1 MIFFLRKKNV
11 TRCATWSPFGPFCI
25 CSSYEKTLS
34 VSILLKPLP
43 PQAKIASEMKVLLIS
58 VANFRI
64 AILRYTKPSASTM
77 DSMSSVLRR
86 RQKSLWPDVEHTE
99 RIDFNSTTAAFRLY
113 MLLSQKMKTFP
124 FFSKINATISYV
136 VESCLFL
143 LSWFVISLYM
153 RKSTMCCNA

>member
-1 MIFFLRKKNV
+1 M
-11 TRCATWSPFGPFCI
+11 
-25 CSSYEKTLS
+25 S

-99 RIDFNSTTAAFRLY
+99 RIDFNSTTAAFQL
-113 MLLSQKMKTFP
+113 
-124 FFSKINATISYV
+124 
-136 VESCLFL
+136 
-143 LSWFVISLYM
+143 
-153 RKSTMCCNA
+153 